1 LYSCLH
7 HCTGGS
13 ILEGVS
19 QTETQ
24 LLVELYEYKVADM
37 LAKRDP
43 RGGKQSVRELREKL
57 TTLPLSSQQL
67 RRFRSADRSLRQES
81 ASPISTMQVI
91 EAEGLEVGLG
101 EGFLFTQ
108 TAPANINEVV
118 QVPEMLDEE
127 GEALQ
132 ALGIKLWRADL
143 LEEMLEQGRKWR
155 SETNRTVLRLIY
167 AVLHNLDLYAEQ
179 STFAFDLNL
188 SKLKVSSKVPEP
200 NDTLIRLSD
209 GEAVDGLMTSLLHH
223 IVDFSLEYPK
233 LSLPE
238 SEILV
243 YLRRFALAVAG
254 DHLAGE
260 PPPAIQPSP
269 REINNAI
276 DQIRRENMNPETKAF
291 ELGKLNRQLESAVAK
306 EREQAQAVQQERKN
320 LLAAVDTLL
329 GYLTDRLPARYGG
342 KDRDIVAPSQVHG
355 AQVENRRLETILP
368 DTKQVVVRLNRTT
381 EFEMGNHH
389 LQLMNRPEGWVAAI
403 GGAEYPIRNDSTIPL
418 EGRELRL
425 FVEQA
430 YVLMQLRDR
439 DGGGLWH
446 LLAIA
451 KCTAVLLDPAYNF
464 LNMRLMRATVSWIR
478 DRRIEPRDHHPETGA
493 TYATAPEDNLL
504 KYARN
509 ASEKVLERLMRSPAG
524 TLEKSFATAAEVLNE
539 EDAQPRSEVLSQ
551 IFAQAMR
558 VQPGEFSEGV
568 ELKDPNQVLLVTYR
582 GEPITVRVVNRAFTI
597 RTDNMGKMYAF
608 APGSGGRAFEDVLS
622 LIVPGGFVMFAR
634 DGLRVAVGFL
644 PTG

>member
-1 LYSCLH
+1 
-7 HCTGGS
+7 
-13 ILEGVS
+13 VS

-43 RGGKQSVRELREKL
+43 LGGKQSVRELREKL
-57 TTLPLSSQQL
+57 TTLQLSSQQL
-67 RRFRSADRSLRQES
+67 RRFRAADRNLREKS
-81 ASPISTMQVI
+81 AVPTTTMQVI
-91 EAEGLEVGLG
+91 EPEGLAVGLG
-101 EGFLFTQ
+101 EGFLFSE
-108 TAPANINEVV
+108 TAPAKVNEVV
-118 QVPEMLDEE
+118 QVPETLDEE
-127 GEALQ
+127 GEALRS
-132 ALGIKLWRADL
+132 LGIKIWRADL

-167 AVLHNLDLYAEQ
+167 GLLHNLDLYAEQ

-188 SKLKVSSKVPEP
+188 SKLKIASKVPEP
-200 NDTLIRLSD
+200 NDSLIRLSD
-209 GEAVDGLMTSLLHH
+209 GEAVDGLLTSMLHH
-223 IVDFSLEYPK
+223 IVEFTLEYPK

-238 SEILV
+238 SEILA
-243 YLRRFALAVAG
+243 YLRRFALAVAN

-260 PPPAIQPSP
+260 PPPPVQPSP

-276 DQIRRENMNPETKAF
+276 DQVRRENMNPETKAQ
-291 ELGKLNRQLESAVAK
+291 ELSKLNRQLEVAVSK
-306 EREQAQAVQQERKN
+306 EREQVQAIQQERKN
-320 LLAAVDTLL
+320 LQTAVDTLFA
-329 GYLTDRLPARYGG
+329 YLNERLPARYGG
-342 KDRDIVAPSQVHG
+342 KDKDIVVPTQAHG
-355 AQVENRRLETILP
+355 AQVEARRLETILP
-368 DTKQVVVRLNRTT
+368 DTKQVVLRLSRTT
-381 EFEMGNHH
+381 EFEIGSHH
-389 LQLMNRPEGWVAAI
+389 IQVINRPEGWVAAI
-403 GGAEYPIRNDSTIPL
+403 GGAEYPIRNESTIPL

-425 FVEQA
+425 YVEQA
-430 YVLMQLRDR
+430 GATPYVLMQVRDR

-451 KCTAVLLDPAYNF
+451 KCTAVLLDPAYNY

-539 EDAQPRSEVLSQ
+539 EDAQPRAEVLAR
-551 IFAQAMR
+551 IFAEAMR
-558 VQPGEFSEGV
+558 VEAGEFSQGI

-582 GEPITVRVVNRAFTI
+582 GEPITVRVMSRAFTI

-608 APGSGGRAFEDVLS
+608 APGAGGRAFEDVLS

-644 PTG
+644 PTS

>member
-1 LYSCLH
+1 
-7 HCTGGS
+7 
-13 ILEGVS
+13 VS
-19 QTETQ
+19 QTESQ
-24 LLVELYEYKVADM
+24 LLIELYEYKVADM

-43 RGGKQSVRELREKL
+43 LGGKQSVRELREKL
-57 TTLPLSSQQL
+57 TTLQLSSQLL
-67 RRFRSADRSLRQES
+67 RRFRAADRSLREKS
-81 ASPISTMQVI
+81 VVPVSTMQVI
-91 EAEGLEVGLG
+91 EAEGLAVGLG
-101 EGFLFTQ
+101 EGFLFTE

-127 GEALQ
+127 GEALR
-132 ALGIKLWRADL
+132 ALGVKIWRADL
-143 LEEMLEQGRKWR
+143 LEEMLEQGKKWR

-167 AVLHNLDLYAEQ
+167 ALLHNLDLYAETT
-179 STFAFDLNL
+179 TFAFDLNL
-188 SKLKVSSKVPEP
+188 SKLKIGSKVPEP

-209 GEAVDGLMTSLLHH
+209 SEAVDGLMTSMLHH

-238 SEILV
+238 SEVLV
-243 YLRRFALAVAG
+243 YLRRFALAVSN

-260 PPPAIQPSP
+260 PPPPVQPSP

-276 DQIRRENMNPETKAF
+276 DQVRRENMNPETKAQ
-291 ELGKLNRQLESAVAK
+291 ELSKLNRQLELAVAK
-306 EREQAQAVQQERKN
+306 EREQSQAVQQERKN
-320 LLAAVDTLL
+320 LLAAVDTLFN
-329 GYLTDRLPARYGG
+329 YLNERLPVRYGG
-342 KDRDIVAPSQVHG
+342 KDKDIVAPSKAHG
-355 AQVENRRLETILP
+355 AQVEERRLESILP
-368 DTKQVVVRLNRTT
+368 DTKQVVVRLSRTT
-381 EFEMGNHH
+381 EFEISSHH
-389 LQLMNRPEGWVAAI
+389 LQLINRPEGWVVAI

-430 YVLMQLRDR
+430 GATPYMLMQVRDR

-451 KCTAVLLDPAYNF
+451 KCTAVLLDPAYNY

-509 ASEKVLERLMRSPAG
+509 ASEKVLERLIRSPAG

-539 EDAQPRSEVLSQ
+539 EDAQPRSEVLAR
-551 IFAQAMR
+551 IFAEAMR
-558 VQPGEFSEGV
+558 VQAGEFSEGI
-568 ELKDPNQVLLVTYR
+568 ELKSPSQVLLVTYR
-582 GEPITVRVVNRAFTI
+582 GEPITVRVMSRAFTI

-608 APGSGGRAFEDVLS
+608 APGAGGRAFEDVLS

>member
-1 LYSCLH
+1 
-7 HCTGGS
+7 
-13 ILEGVS
+13 VS

-24 LLVELYEYKVADM
+24 LLIELYEYKVADM

-91 EAEGLEVGLG
+91 EASGLEVGLG
-101 EGFLFTQ
+101 DGFLFTQ

-118 QVPEMLDEE
+118 QVPELLDEE

-132 ALGIKLWRADL
+132 ALGFKLWRADL

-155 SETNRTVLRLIY
+155 SETNRPVLRLIY

-200 NDTLIRLSD
+200 NDSLIRLSD

-223 IVDFSLEYPK
+223 VVDFSLEYPK

-238 SEILV
+238 SEILA
-243 YLRRFALAVAG
+243 YLRRFALAVAN

-291 ELGKLNRQLESAVAK
+291 ELGKLNRQLEVAVGK

-320 LLAAVDTLL
+320 LLLAVETLF
-329 GYLTDRLPARYGG
+329 GYLTDRLPGRYGG
-342 KDRDIVAPSQVHG
+342 KDRDILSPTQAHG
-355 AQVENRRLETILP
+355 AQVENRRLETIAP
-368 DTKQVVVRLNRTT
+368 DTKQVVVRLTRST

-389 LQLMNRPEGWVAAI
+389 VQLLNRPEGWVAAI

-418 EGRELRL
+418 EGRELRV

-551 IFAQAMR
+551 IFAEAMR